1 MGLWFHS
8 VRVHDGREKAWW
20 QEQLRAHIIN
30 HKQDT
35 PHTGNHTI
43 DSLKPQR
50 PPSSTPV
57 TPLSTRLHLIS
68 PQQFHQVRIKHSSIW
83 VYQGHFI
90 SKYHNTSMHTNI
102 IGLSDRP
109 KPGHILMIYYVLP
122 SVKWNMG
129 GTNLQKVGL
138 MLHMEER
145 QSKIIIVWRQELCI
159 FSLCLRKS
167 YLQQKICN

>member
-1 MGLWFHS
+1 
-8 VRVHDGREKAWW
+8 
-20 QEQLRAHIIN
+20 
-30 HKQDT
+30 
-35 PHTGNHTI
+35 
-43 DSLKPQR
+43 
-50 PPSSTPV
+50 
-57 TPLSTRLHLIS
+57 
-68 PQQFHQVRIKHSSIW
+68 
-83 VYQGHFI
+83 
-90 SKYHNTSMHTNI
+90 MHTNI

-145 QSKIIIVWRQELCI
+145 QCKIIIVWRQELCI